1 MSTIGTFTKS
11 ESGYAGTVRTLNVAE
26 HPISGYARQAMGGVD
41 GADPAGRFLAGAGS
55 PATADVAGQ
64 SGWNISWTGLAPDL
78 RRCCTLDPDRHRRRP
93 GCARSRGRR
102 QPHCIPARQSVQHT
116 VNLVG

>member
-1 MSTIGTFTKS
+1 MSTIGTFAKS

-55 PATADVAGQ
+55 PATAAVAGQ
-64 SGWNISWTGLAPDL
+64 SGWNISWTG
-78 RRCCTLDPDRHRRRP
+78 P
-93 GCARSRGRR
+93 GARSRGRR

-116 VNLVG
+116 VNQVG